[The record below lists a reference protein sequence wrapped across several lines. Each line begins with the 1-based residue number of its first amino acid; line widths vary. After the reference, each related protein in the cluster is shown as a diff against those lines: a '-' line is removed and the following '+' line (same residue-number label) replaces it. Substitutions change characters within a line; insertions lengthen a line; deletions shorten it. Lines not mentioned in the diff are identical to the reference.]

1 MNLNEATG
9 YAEENKTIPM
19 SMAHVVMELQSF
31 EICHFF
37 VFFIFAF
44 DLEIDLEID
53 A

>member
-19 SMAHVVMELQSF
+19 SMAHVVMELQPF

-44 DLEIDLEID
+44 DLEIHLEID